1 MQRYFSEIKNGDYFE
16 LKKDDIRH
24 IKTVMRMNDNDN
36 IEVVYNENVYLC
48 CLENVKEN
56 IKIKIKKEQKKSK
69 KITPEITLII
79 PLLKENKID
88 LILQKSTEMG
98 VDKILLTPMERSII
112 RLEDKKTNKKIDRWN
127 RICKEASEQSMRTTI
142 PKIELLSSLKA
153 VANLDG
159 LNLICST
166 VERKNSIKKELLS
179 LKKKNNYDK
188 INLVIG
194 PEGGI
199 SPNEEKFLVSSG
211 YKRIT
216 LGNYIMRVETVP
228 MFLMSIINY
237 EFME

>member
-56 IKIKIKKEQKKSK
+56 IKIKIKKELKKSK

-112 RLEDKKTNKKIDRWN
+112 RLEDKKTDKKIDRWN

-142 PKIELLSSLKA
+142 PKIELLSSLKE

-179 LKKKNNYDK
+179 LKKKSNYDK

-199 SPNEEKFLVSSG
+199 SPNEEEFLVSSG

>member
-56 IKIKIKKEQKKSK
+56 IKIKIKKKKKKSK

-199 SPNEEKFLVSSG
+199 SPNEEEFLVSSG